1 MSRSRPLSCCD
12 SGFGQASFGDS
23 HWSCA
28 CIGPLITHQFGL
40 SEMAVELVLLAGAG
54 AVVSASDYQPPA
66 ETTDRRVAASASR
79 PALYIQADAR
89 YHNRVGLPRHV
100 NTPFSASS
108 CVSETRVRASS
119 FGMGVHAL
127 RSPKIGP
134 RRKGDFVRLI
144 ERTQGG
150 MNSKLHA
157 VGDANGRP
165 FALFMTAGQVNVS

>member
-1 MSRSRPLSCCD
+1 
-12 SGFGQASFGDS
+12 
-23 HWSCA
+23 
-28 CIGPLITHQFGL
+28 
-40 SEMAVELVLLAGAG
+40 
-54 AVVSASDYQPPA
+54 
-66 ETTDRRVAASASR
+66 
-79 PALYIQADAR
+79 
-89 YHNRVGLPRHV
+89 
-100 NTPFSASS
+100 
-108 CVSETRVRASS
+108 
-119 FGMGVHAL
+119 MGVHAL